1 MIVLLCN
8 IASDYSLPKSL
19 VCKQLLTFTFVLSH
33 SRTHWSQDLAKI
45 TKAVEQKLVESNAG
59 VCDG

>member
-19 VCKQLLTFTFVLSH
+19 
-33 SRTHWSQDLAKI
+33 DLAKI